1 MAFAPVAWAVVLVV
15 LVWWGPGWLLGE
27 ALGIPRILL
36 PAAAPVVGLGLLS
49 AIGSLGGLVHL
60 PWTIPWVAGA
70 CVVVSAAA
78 LLLRR
83 VLTRRFGAPT
93 TPTTPTTPTSGSS
106 PWWAYG
112 AAGLVLAAIVGGYTW
127 WQGTAGLT
135 TVNQD
140 WDIPWHANMV
150 RLIAESHQWNPHLA
164 GHLAYYDTSLASA
177 PIRSYP
183 IAFHAVLALVWT
195 ASGLTI
201 PAFINV
207 FTLVLVAV
215 QLPLS
220 TMALTAVVLRSPLA
234 VAAAGAISAWLSI
247 YPYDLLWRGPLI
259 PFFAGMLMVGPFML
273 LATTLSVRRHWPGL
287 LAVGL
292 SGIALVAV
300 HPSLAFVAAP
310 LLLAWLVSAVVRAP
324 QRARAVVGYL
334 AGAGALTV
342 LLGVVIIWDM
352 VQEAGR
358 VAGISWPPDASL
370 AGAIR
375 DLVVLRHGTP
385 AMYLVPVLGLV
396 ALVGLALRGRK
407 ALWYL
412 APVALYALL
421 TIFTRA
427 STAPPPKF
435 TAPFYDDQWRFFAV
449 YAMLAVPLL
458 GVGVHYVAT
467 FLGDRLPRLPGRVA
481 GRARSAAS
489 AEGRAGT
496 GTAPGLRATA
506 VGLAVLVVA
515 AVVSQPL
522 VAINEQRLGWSN
534 KVSGLTLSADE
545 ISVMSNMSRWVPTS
559 ATVLNDACD
568 GSVWM
573 FAIGNRMPMIRHFE
587 IQPTAR
593 QALLLNDFT
602 HLATDPAVRAAA
614 AQLGVEWV
622 YSSDGRIRVN
632 DKPRTGLAHLDQ
644 QPFLTLV
651 DRVGHASLYRVAWN
665 KVPGGQAQVDRY
677 ASTRVTEPGVP
688 GTWQSTSPS
697 PLASRSS
704 VC

>member
-1 MAFAPVAWAVVLVV
+1 MAFGPVVWAIVLVV

-49 AIGSLGGLVHL
+49 TIGSLGDVVHL
-60 PWTIPWVAGA
+60 PWTIPWVAA
-70 CVVVSAAA
+70 ASVAVSGAA
-78 LLLRR
+78 LLMRWMLH
-83 VLTRRFGAPT
+83 RRFGAPSASSR
-93 TPTTPTTPTSGSS
+93 PRASSASSS
-106 PWWAYG
+106 PTRSLRSWWIYG
-112 AAGLVLAAIVGGYTW
+112 AAGLVPAAVVGGSIW
-127 WQGTAGLT
+127 LHGTSGLT

-183 IAFHAVLALVWT
+183 MAFHAVLALVWP

-201 PAFINV
+201 PAFLNV

-234 VAAAGAISAWLSI
+234 VAAAGAISAWISV

-273 LATTLSVRRHWPGL
+273 LATALSVRRHWPGL

-292 SGIALVAV
+292 AGIALIVV

-310 LLLAWLVSAVVRAP
+310 LLLAWLVGGFVGSP
-324 QRARAVVGYL
+324 QRARGVLGYL

-342 LLGVVIIWDM
+342 LLGLVVIGQL

-358 VAGISWPPDASL
+358 VAGVSWQPDASL

-385 AMYLVPVLGLV
+385 AVYVVPALGLV
-396 ALVGLALRGRK
+396 AVVGLALRARR

-421 TIFTRA
+421 TIYTRA
-427 STAPPPKF
+427 STGPPQAF

-458 GVGVHYVAT
+458 GIGVHYLAALVSRRTA
-467 FLGDRLPRLPGRVA
+467 GPR
-481 GRARSAAS
+481 
-489 AEGRAGT
+489 T
-496 GTAPGLRATA
+496 TA
-506 VGLAVLVVA
+506 VGLGVLLVA
-515 AVVSQPL
+515 AAFTAPL
-522 VAINEQRLGWSN
+522 VNLNVQRLGWSN
-534 KVSGLTLSADE
+534 QVSGTTLSADE
-545 ISVMSNMSRWVPTS
+545 ISVMSSMSRWVPRS

-573 FAIGNRMPMIRHFE
+573 YALGDRMPMIRHFE
-587 IQPTAR
+587 IQPTRR

-602 HLATDPAVRAAA
+602 QLATDPQVRAAA

-622 YSSDGRIRVN
+622 YSSTGRIRTH
-632 DKPRTGLAHLDQ
+632 DKPEPGLLHLDQ
-644 QPFLTLV
+644 QPYLTLV
-651 DRVGHASLYRVAWN
+651 DRVGHASLYRVAWD
-665 KVPGGQAQVDRY
+665 KLPGGQAQVDRY
-677 ASTRVTEPGVP
+677 ASTRLSEPGVP

-697 PLASRSS
+697 PLASPDS

>member
-27 ALGIPRILL
+27 AVGIPRILL
-36 PAAAPVVGLGLLS
+36 PAAAPVVGLGLMS
-49 AIGSLGGLVHL
+49 AIGSLGGLLHL
-60 PWTIPWVAGA
+60 PWTIPWVTAA
-70 CVVVSAAA
+70 CLVVSGAA

-83 VLTRRFGAPT
+83 VLQRRLGAQTAQTAPT
-93 TPTTPTTPTSGSS
+93 DSTARSFT
-106 PWWAYG
+106 WWAYG
-112 AAGLVLAAIVGGYTW
+112 AVGLGLAAVVGGYIW
-127 WQGTAGLT
+127 WQGTSGLT

-164 GHLAYYDTSLASA
+164 GHLAYYDTTLSSA

-183 IAFHAVLALVWT
+183 IAFHAVLALVWP

-201 PAFINV
+201 PAFLNV

-234 VAAAGAISAWLSI
+234 VAAAGAISTWLSV

-292 SGIALVAV
+292 SGIAVIAV
-300 HPSLAFVAAP
+300 HPSLAFVAGP
-310 LLLAWLVSAVVRAP
+310 LLLAWLVNAVVRAP
-324 QRARAVVGYL
+324 QRARGLVGYL
-334 AGAGALTV
+334 VGAGALTV

-352 VQEAGR
+352 VQETGR

-385 AMYLVPVLGLV
+385 AMYLVPVLGLL
-396 ALVGLALRGRK
+396 ALVGLALRGRR

-412 APVALYALL
+412 APVGLYALL
-421 TIFTRA
+421 TLYTRA
-427 STAPPPKF
+427 STGRSSKF

-458 GVGVHYVAT
+458 GIGVHYLAT
-467 FLGDRLPRLPGRVA
+467 FLSDRLRRLSGRRAERPA
-481 GRARSAAS
+481 GLV
-489 AEGRAGT
+489 
-496 GTAPGLRATA
+496 PGLGATA
-506 VGLAVLVVA
+506 LGVGVLLVA
-515 AVVSQPL
+515 AVVSAPL
-522 VAINEQRLGWSN
+522 VAIDEQRLGWSN

-545 ISVMSNMSRWVPTS
+545 ISVMSAMSRWVPAS

-573 FAIGNRMPMIRHFE
+573 YAIGNRMPMIRHFE
-587 IQPTAR
+587 IQPTRR

-602 HLATDPAVRAAA
+602 QLATDPAVRAAA

-622 YSSDGRIRVN
+622 YSSDGRIRAH
-632 DKPRTGLAHLDQ
+632 DKPMTGLMHLDH

-651 DRVGHASLYRVAWN
+651 DRVGHASLYRVAWD
-665 KVPGGQAQVDRY
+665 KLPGGQAQVDRY
-677 ASTRVTEPGVP
+677 ASTRVTEPGVS

>member
-1 MAFAPVAWAVVLVV
+1 MAFAPVAWAIVLVV
-15 LVWWGPGWLLGE
+15 LVWWGPGWLFGE
-27 ALGIPRILL
+27 AVGIPRILL

-49 AIGSLGGLVHL
+49 AVGSIGGLVHL
-60 PWTIPWVAGA
+60 PWTIPWVAAA
-70 CVVVSAAA
+70 CVVVSGAA

-83 VLTRRFGAPT
+83 VLERRFGSPKAVESLT
-93 TPTTPTTPTSGSS
+93 TSGTQTAGASV
-106 PWWAYG
+106 WWVYG
-112 AAGLVLAAIVGGYTW
+112 AVGVVLAAVVGGYTW
-127 WQGTAGLT
+127 WQGTSGLT

-164 GHLAYYDTSLASA
+164 GHLAYYDTSLATA
-177 PIRSYP
+177 PSRSYP
-183 IAFHAVLALVWT
+183 IAFHAVLALVWP

-201 PAFINV
+201 PAFLNV

-234 VAAAGAISAWLSI
+234 VAAAGAISAWLSV

-292 SGIALVAV
+292 SGIALIAV

-310 LLLAWLVSAVVRAP
+310 LLLAWLVSTVVRAP
-324 QRARAVVGYL
+324 DRARAVIGYL
-334 AGAGALTV
+334 VGAGALTV
-342 LLGVVIIWDM
+342 LLGSVVIWEM
-352 VQEAGR
+352 VLEAGR
-358 VAGISWPPDASL
+358 VAAVSWPPDASL

-396 ALVGLALRGRK
+396 ALLGLALRGRR

-421 TIFTRA
+421 TIYTRA
-427 STAPPPKF
+427 STALAPKF

-458 GVGVHYVAT
+458 GIGVHYVAT
-467 FLGDRLPRLPGRVA
+467 FLSDTLGRLSTRRPA
-481 GRARSAAS
+481 GAARGES
-489 AEGRAGT
+489 RT
-496 GTAPGLRATA
+496 GTVPGLRTTA
-506 VGLAVLVVA
+506 FGLGILLVA
-515 AVVSQPL
+515 GVVSAPL

-534 KVSGLTLSADE
+534 KVSGRTLSADD
-545 ISVMSNMSRWVPTS
+545 IAVMSNMSRWVPAS

-573 FAIGNRMPMIRHFE
+573 YAIGNRMPMIRHFE
-587 IQPTAR
+587 IEPTLR

-602 HLATDPAVRAAA
+602 HLATDPAVRTAA

-622 YSSDGRIRVN
+622 YSGDGKIRAN
-632 DKPRTGLAHLDQ
+632 DKPRRGLMHLDQ

-651 DRVGHASLYRVAWN
+651 DRVGHASLYRVAWD
-665 KVPGGQAQVDRY
+665 KLPGGQAQVDRY

-688 GTWQSTSPS
+688 GTWESTSPS
-697 PLASRSS
+697 PIGSRSS